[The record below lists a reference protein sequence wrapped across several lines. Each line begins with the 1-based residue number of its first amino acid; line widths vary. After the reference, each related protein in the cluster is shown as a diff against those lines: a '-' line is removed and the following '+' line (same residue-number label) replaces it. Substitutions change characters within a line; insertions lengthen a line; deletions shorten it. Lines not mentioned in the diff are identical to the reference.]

1 MYVQE
6 KWHLDDH
13 CWLCALL
20 ASFKRSKLRSVLLMC
35 RAMPI
40 PVIGSVS
47 DPEAVG
53 LGKLLEVHCRKQ
65 TGTLFNGI
73 DIADD
78 DYDTVAGYVRSFFVH
93 RTGELIHA
101 LCCPQIQVLTS

>member
-1 MYVQE
+1 
-6 KWHLDDH
+6 
-13 CWLCALL
+13 
-20 ASFKRSKLRSVLLMC
+20 
-35 RAMPI
+35 MPI

-93 RTGELIHA
+93 RTGELSMLSI
-101 LCCPQIQVLTS
+101 VLKFKSWLHELSLGRDS